1 MTYQSMTNDELKAI
15 LDSQLVKYNEYVSD
29 GVKLDMARGK
39 PGQEQLDMSE
49 GILKTITCNEDCIT
63 DDGLDCRNYGGL
75 EGLLS
80 ARQLFADVF
89 DLDPEKIILGGNSSL
104 NMMYDIISRAYNF
117 GFCDSVRPWC
127 KESRVR
133 FLCPSPGYD
142 RHFSICELF
151 GIEMI
156 IVPMTDEGPD
166 MDVVRSYVEYDE
178 EVKGIWCV
186 PKYSNPTGVVYSD
199 RVISQLASLE
209 PAAPDFRIFWD
220 DAYAIHDFYEH
231 IKIKDIFSECEKN
244 GNPNMPIMFAST
256 SKITFPG
263 NGVAL
268 VSASVENL
276 NNFKKY
282 MTVQTIGPDKIN
294 QLRHVKYFKD
304 KAGVMEHM
312 HRHADILRPKFEAI
326 VDVFE
331 KELSDTGIAKW
342 TCPKGGYFI
351 SFDSLPGCA
360 KEIFKL
366 CKNAGLTLTTAG
378 ATYPYGKDPDDCN
391 IRIAPSYPNLDQ
403 LMAAVERFI
412 VCVKIASINKI
423 LYDREK

>member
-1 MTYQSMTNDELKAI
+1 MTYQSMTNEQLEDILCEQLKI
-15 LDSQLVKYNEYVSD
+15 YDRFVCD

-39 PGQEQLDMSE
+39 PGQDQLEISE
-49 GILKTITCNEDCIT
+49 GILSVISANEDCIT
-63 DDGLDCRNYGGL
+63 EEGLDCRNYGGL
-75 EGLLS
+75 EGLES
-80 ARQLFADVF
+80 ARRLFAEVF
-89 DLDPEKIILGGNSSL
+89 ELNPENIILGGNSSL

-117 GFCDSVRPWC
+117 GFCDSVKPWC
-127 KESRVR
+127 REDRVR

-156 IVPMTDEGPD
+156 VVPMNDDGPD
-166 MDVVRSYVEYDE
+166 MDVVRSYVENDE

-199 RVISQLASLE
+199 EVIEKLASLE

-220 DAYAIHDFYEH
+220 NAYAIHDFYDN
-231 IKIKDIFSECEKN
+231 IKIKNIFEECAKH

-268 VSASVENL
+268 VSASSENL
-276 NNFKKY
+276 KNFKKY

-304 KAGVMEHM
+304 KDGLMAHM
-312 HRHADILRPKFEAI
+312 KHHANILIPKFNAVLEAL
-326 VDVFE
+326 D
-331 KELSDTGIAKW
+331 KELSDTGIATW
-342 TCPKGGYFI
+342 THPKGGYFI

-360 KEIFKL
+360 KDIFEL
-366 CKNAGLTLTTAG
+366 CKNAGLTLTNAG

-391 IRIAPSYPNLDQ
+391 IRIAPSFPSCEQ
-403 LMAAVERFI
+403 LVAAVERFI

-423 LYDREK
+423 LFDRKQ